1 MTMPFVI
8 IPVGRA
14 NPRAKQFAGLAES
27 SSRQAARLPSES
39 EERMEPGLLGLRAV
53 LPHALLFYT
62 GLYLFVLPY
71 ATERTGG

>member
-1 MTMPFVI
+1 
-8 IPVGRA
+8 
-14 NPRAKQFAGLAES
+14 
-27 SSRQAARLPSES
+27 
-39 EERMEPGLLGLRAV
+39 MEPGLLGLRAV